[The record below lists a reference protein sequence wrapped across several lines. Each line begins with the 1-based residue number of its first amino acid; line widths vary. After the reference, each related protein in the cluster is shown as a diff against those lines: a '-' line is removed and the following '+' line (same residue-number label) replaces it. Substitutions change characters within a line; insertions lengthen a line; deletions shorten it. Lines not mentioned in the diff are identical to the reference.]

1 MIKNL
6 IKKYFINKFKISK
19 VGKVEEVEGVNEVDK
34 ANEVNEIQEIIE
46 DRKEN
51 NNKLIRINPRYKI
64 YTDTVKILSHPEN
77 SQLDNKLSPN
87 SACNVTAL
95 QIAMSLDCSI
105 TDDELFILCN
115 SKEIAERVKKKYP
128 KDWSWIKNFFTRNC
142 ANEVWVVLE
151 EVCKYIIGNDYCKII
166 HNLSVQKIIDEIN
179 MGYAVVVNGK
189 FTHSGHFVTI
199 VGYDLNKGCYI
210 VNDPYGDWNTR
221 YKVKK
226 FLNLEY
232 SIEKL
237 KIRNTRENNK
247 EAFLSNMAILVHSDK
262 RIPAR

>member
-1 MIKNL
+1 MIKDL

-19 VGKVEEVEGVNEVDK
+19 VDKLKEVNEVD
-34 ANEVNEIQEIIE
+34 AVDGVDEIQKII
-46 DRKEN
+46 DNRKDH
-51 NNKLIRINPRYKI
+51 NNKITRINPRYKV
-64 YTDTVKILSHPEN
+64 YTDTVKILSNPEN
-77 SQLDNKLSPN
+77 SQLDNKFSPA

-95 QIAMSLDCSI
+95 QIAMSLDYNI
-105 TDDELFILCN
+105 TDDELFVLCN
-115 SKEIAERVKKKYP
+115 SNEIAERVKKKYP
-128 KDWSWIKNFFTRNC
+128 RDWSWIKKFFIKNC

-151 EVCKYIIGNDYCKII
+151 EVGKYIVGNDYCKII
-166 HNLSVQKIIDEIN
+166 HNLSIQKIIDEIN

-199 VGYDLNKGCYI
+199 VGYDLNKGSYI
-210 VNDPYGDWNTR
+210 VNDPFGDWNSR

-237 KIRNTRENNK
+237 KIRNTIENNK
-247 EAFLSNMAILVHSDK
+247 EAFLSNMAILVHSDR
-262 RIPAR
+262 RIPAI